1 MAVKVL
7 IVDDLEV
14 VQRGLESMFERSEV
28 RVVGAASSGA
38 EAVRL
43 ARRHRPDV
51 VLLDVRLGDE
61 DGLDAIGPLRAA
73 APGVRVLILSAFDNP
88 TYIARAASAGAHDY
102 LSKTIG
108 RTALFEA
115 VANAARGTIPS
126 REGALRKVSAAIANS
141 DLPAGADV
149 PLTPRETQVLRSL
162 AMGLSNREIAA
173 TFGISVETV
182 KEHVQNLLRKTAL
195 ADRTQA
201 AVWAI
206 RRGLA

>member
-14 VQRGLESMFERSEV
+14 VRCGLESMFERSEV
-28 RVVGAASSGA
+28 SVVATATTGA

-43 ARRHRPDV
+43 ARRHRPEV
-51 VLLDVRLGDE
+51 VLLDVRLGTE
-61 DGLDAIGPLRAA
+61 DGLDAIGPLLAA
-73 APGVRVLILSAFDNP
+73 APGIRVLVLSAYDNP
-88 TYIARAASAGAHDY
+88 TYVARAASAGAHDF
-102 LSKTIG
+102 LTKTIG
-108 RTALFEA
+108 RADLIEA
-115 VANAARGTIPS
+115 VTGAARGTTPARGS
-126 REGALRKVSAAIANS
+126 AMRTVSASIANR
-141 DLPAGADV
+141 DLPAGTDV

-195 ADRTQA
+195 GDRTQA

-206 RRGLA
+206 RRGIA

>member
-1 MAVKVL
+1 L

-108 RTALFEA
+108 RTALIEA

-182 KEHVQNLLRKTAL
+182 KEHVQKLLRKTAL

>member
-108 RTALFEA
+108 RTALIEA

>member
-108 RTALFEA
+108 RTALIEA

-182 KEHVQNLLRKTAL
+182 KEHVQNVLRKTAL